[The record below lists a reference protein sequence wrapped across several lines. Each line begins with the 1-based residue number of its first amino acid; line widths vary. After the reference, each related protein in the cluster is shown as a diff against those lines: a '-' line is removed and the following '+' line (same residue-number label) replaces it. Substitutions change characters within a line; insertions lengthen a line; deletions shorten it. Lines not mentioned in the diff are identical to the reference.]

1 MKNQF
6 KRDMNMAVLSD
17 VYKIANE
24 NLPYVSGVKR
34 YGLFRKKIKKI
45 TFCECDGE
53 KFTLIFEQ
61 MKTVFGEPS
70 YVHSFY
76 GYIWILE
83 DGVLSFAAEDFYNYF
98 EVSALFLDKVP
109 FGKKIK
115 YEEYKKVIDTVDSF
129 FASFGYVVESNHL
142 GYYNSIG
149 FVFWGR
155 KQNDGCYIFLKE
167 HSMNFY
173 SFKYEEIE
181 NGQKVYPQRHKKKR
195 VNVKNTASIKT
206 AIISCFNEK

>member
-1 MKNQF
+1 
-6 KRDMNMAVLSD
+6 
-17 VYKIANE
+17 
-24 NLPYVSGVKR
+24 
-34 YGLFRKKIKKI
+34 
-45 TFCECDGE
+45 
-53 KFTLIFEQ
+53 

-115 YEEYKKVIDTVDSF
+115 YEEYKKVIDTVDST

-181 NGQKVYPQRHKKKR
+181 NVQKVCPQRHKKKR

-206 AIISCFNEK
+206 AIISCFNEE